1 MADKGKRLFC
11 PTVIRSPPFYQN
23 FYGSLAGIQQG
34 KLYYPLGESVLT
46 HVDFNDVAD
55 TLDKA
60 AVEAHR
66 VPYKIR
72 KAIEAHDE
80 LTSSNAMWIA
90 RATLLANQQKG

>member
-46 HVDFNDVAD
+46 HVDFNDVG
-55 TLDKA
+55 K
-60 AVEAHR
+60 VC
-66 VPYKIR
+66 
-72 KAIEAHDE
+72 
-80 LTSSNAMWIA
+80 
-90 RATLLANQQKG
+90 